1 MTRLSARGP
10 ERRRG
15 GTLPS
20 GHSRGGDVSG
30 DWGCASFFTYHEGA
44 DVFAVSPYPSTIQ
57 IMLLKTDIPRETSQV
72 RAIEVRV
79 SWKIYAWIYSEWK
92 RRRRSRIFHFSFY
105 ENFRE

>member
-1 MTRLSARGP
+1 MQPRPDVTRLSARGP

-44 DVFAVSPYPSTIQ
+44 DGFCRLSLPVHHPDNALKDRYP
-57 IMLLKTDIPRETSQV
+57 PRNEPGTGDRGKSFV
-72 RAIEVRV
+72 ENL
-79 SWKIYAWIYSEWK
+79 AWIYSRNGREDDWE
-92 RRRRSRIFHFSFY
+92 RI
-105 ENFRE
+105 E

>member
-1 MTRLSARGP
+1 MQPRLVTRLSARGP

-44 DVFAVSPYPSTIQ
+44 DGFCRLSPYHPDNA
-57 IMLLKTDIPRETSQV
+57 LKDGYPPRNEPGTSDRGRSLV
-72 RAIEVRV
+72 ENL
-79 SWKIYAWIYSEWK
+79 AWIYSNGDNWE
-92 RRRRSRIFHFSFY
+92 
-105 ENFRE
+105 RERG